1 MENRV
6 RKRNKRTRSCGCQ
19 MQVVLKLY
27 EKRWVVDVREPLHNH
42 RASDGPLVHPTI
54 RRRARKTNVRSV
66 IKDAWEDGKS
76 IKETVALL
84 RRMWPHIPLIHR
96 DVVNLRMRLK
106 RRDLAGR
113 SSLQALL
120 HRLEQEDSDFLPYW
134 IHDGENRADSAL
146 KAAIL

>member
-1 MENRV
+1 
-6 RKRNKRTRSCGCQ
+6 

-54 RRRARKTNVRSV
+54 RRRARKANVQSV
-66 IKDAWEDGKS
+66 VKDAWEDGKS

-96 DVVNLRMRLK
+96 DVVNLRIRLK
-106 RRDLAGR
+106 RRELAGR
-113 SSLQALL
+113 SSLQDLL

-134 IHDGENRADSAL
+134 THDGENRADSAL